1 MISDKGFTLPAS
13 DGMRKY
19 LHITEPVGQVGLTC
33 ILYFQG
39 GHLPEVQ
46 AKACEC
52 IREYV
57 QILGKEARCCLTPAG
72 RLVMA
77 GKKGLPLMNEEQ
89 VRKRQENGHLA
100 ASYLVSSNATLE
112 EFDRQPPKCM
122 LRICLYLGKMIPYY
136 SGKWA
141 RPDMPSEIPL
151 DRQNSYIFASF
162 APSLFLVDEPPISF
176 VDLVLKWC
184 GRLRPV
190 SGTAGW
196 GITRACEPYYAE
208 SMRTFIAP
216 YLLRFPGLD
225 MPRPAYPDIFTE
237 HIANIN
243 WLTILNEEL
252 TERIGGPERLRE
264 LGEDF
269 PVAEY
274 PGGYVLQAGPRPEV
288 GDRDIGDIPRFYG
301 KVHELLRPLYPP
313 LDCMTYLTG
322 FVLPPDAGP
331 DYNIQILG
339 GKPDDEKNLHAFF
352 EQWMHRFE

>member
-19 LHITEPVGQVGLTC
+19 LRMPEPVGQVGLTC

-57 QILGKEARCCLTPAG
+57 QIMGKEARYCLTPAG

-77 GKKGLPLMNEEQ
+77 GKKGLPLMDEEQ
-89 VRKRQENGHLA
+89 VRKLQEKGELA
-100 ASYLVSSNATLE
+100 AYYLVSSIATRE
-112 EFDRQPPKCM
+112 EFERQPPKCM
-122 LRICLYLGKMIPYY
+122 LDVSLQLGKMRPYIPV
-136 SGKWA
+136 
-141 RPDMPSEIPL
+141 
-151 DRQNSYIFASF
+151 DRQVSYIFASF
-162 APSLFLVDEPPISF
+162 APSLFLVDEPPIPF

-190 SGTAGW
+190 SGAAGW
-196 GITRACEPYYAE
+196 GITRACDFIHSEIVRP
-208 SMRTFIAP
+208 FIAP
-216 YLLRFPGLD
+216 YLLRFPGLNL
-225 MPRPAYPDIFTE
+225 PETLYTYLFIK
-237 HIANIN
+237 HIADIN

-252 TERIGGPERLRE
+252 AACVGGPERLRE

-288 GDRDIGDIPRFYG
+288 GDREIGDIPRFYG
-301 KVHELLRPLYPP
+301 NVQELLRPLYPP
-313 LDCMTYLTG
+313 LKDMSYPTNV
-322 FVLPPDAGP
+322 VLPPDAGP
-331 DYNIQILG
+331 DFNPQILG
-339 GKPDDEKNLHAFF
+339 AEPEAQKYYDDFL